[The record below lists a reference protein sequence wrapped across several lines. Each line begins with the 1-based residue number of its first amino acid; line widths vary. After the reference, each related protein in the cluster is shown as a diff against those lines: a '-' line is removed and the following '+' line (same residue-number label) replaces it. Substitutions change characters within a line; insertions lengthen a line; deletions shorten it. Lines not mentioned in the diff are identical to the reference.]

1 MGKTSERPW
10 KRLIKTGWLL
20 SSLFFLWGCV
30 AGQQQGNT
38 AVQPDAHGERI
49 LISMASMSD
58 QWGVRLTANEDF
70 VYTAIKQE
78 VPRGVVLYL
87 PETAI
92 GGNVKDMVPES
103 GPVTFMSARP
113 VSENAHIV
121 RIELLVK
128 QDFEYEVIE
137 LAKELQVLFSMA
149 SPEIN
154 ALDPHGPANAIDDGD
169 ENLAVAMDAQGNTVI
184 FTQESLP
191 LDSSISTN
199 PVQNNNNQNL
209 QVNTPLDSSMVSG
222 GITPLT
228 DINFTTTDT
237 GVSTILIKTG
247 IPVEYDL
254 QRDNENEIKLFLK
267 NTKIP
272 KYHQRPLITTYF
284 NSAVERVLPVQS
296 QGDHNAS
303 HVLIQLRH
311 RSPYRITRDANLLSL
326 VFDPAPITPPEFNQ
340 ARVVLNKG
348 IEQGGGSNQRVS
360 SNEIPPLPAVNVP
373 ETETNDVMNSPVL
386 ASGNSSP
393 AAMAMETPDQVLSS
407 IKNPSKYT
415 GEKISLDFY
424 ETDIKNVFRILRT
437 ISGENFAIDK
447 DVTGNVTL
455 ALDQP
460 VPWDQV
466 LDLILKMNGLGKVRE
481 YNIIRIAT
489 QKTLTEESKF
499 DQEAMAAKQRA
510 LTVKQELEPLIT
522 EYIPINYS
530 EAITDIEPHL
540 KALTKGGRGSVST
553 NERTNT
559 IIFTDVQQK
568 IDEAKDLIHH
578 LDKVTPQIMIEA
590 RVVEVS
596 KDFSREIGMDWGMSS
611 ENVYRDDL
619 GGSYG
624 FEVAMNYPAASASFL
639 DFTFDRI
646 VGTPFSINAKLTAA
660 EAKGDVKI
668 VSSPRILTLD
678 NKKATITQG
687 LEYPYQVVEDDS
699 VSTEFKDIDL
709 TLDVTPHVTP
719 DGRVSMQLFIE
730 KNDITGF
737 AATGEPVISSN
748 EATTELLVEDGNTIV
763 IGGVLKRTT
772 SEQIDGFPFLSD
784 IPILGYLFRKDKNED
799 SKNEL
804 LIFLTPTIVQLE
816 QKTND

>member
-1 MGKTSERPW
+1 MGRTSERPW
-10 KRLIKTGWLL
+10 KWLVKTGWLV

-38 AVQPDAHGERI
+38 TVQPDAHGEKRT
-49 LISMASMSD
+49 LISMTSMSD
-58 QWGVRLTANEDF
+58 QWGVRLTANENL

-87 PETAI
+87 PETVI
-92 GGNVKDMVPES
+92 GGNVKDMVPEF

-113 VSENAHIV
+113 VSENAHTV

-137 LAKELQVLFSMA
+137 LTKELKVLFSIA
-149 SPEIN
+149 SPEIK
-154 ALDPHGPANAIDDGD
+154 ALDSHVPANSTDVGD
-169 ENLAVAMDAQGNTVI
+169 ENLAVARDGQGNTVI
-184 FTQESLP
+184 FTQEPLP
-191 LDSSISTN
+191 LYDAISTN
-199 PVQNNNNQNL
+199 PVPDNKLYDQNL
-209 QVNTPLDSSMVSG
+209 QENIPLDSSMVSG

-228 DINFTTTDT
+228 DINFTTTEA
-237 GVSTILIKTG
+237 GLSTILIKTG

-272 KYHQRPLITTYF
+272 KYHQRPLITNYF

-296 QGDHNAS
+296 QGDHKAS
-303 HVLIQLRH
+303 HILIQLRH
-311 RSPYRITRDANLLSL
+311 RAPYRITRDANLLRL
-326 VFDPAPITPPEFNQ
+326 VFDPAPVTVPEFKQ
-340 ARVVLNKG
+340 ARVILNKG
-348 IEQGGGSNQRVS
+348 IEQRVS
-360 SNEIPPLPAVNVP
+360 GNEVPPLPAVILS
-373 ETETNDVMNSPVL
+373 EAGTNGAINTPV
-386 ASGNSSP
+386 APSGNSSS
-393 AAMAMETPDQVLSS
+393 MGMVTETQDQELSS

-481 YNIIRIAT
+481 DNIIRIAT
-489 QKTLTEESKF
+489 QETLKKEFNLQEE
-499 DQEAMAAKQRA
+499 ALAAKQRA
-510 LTVKQELEPLIT
+510 TEQKEKLEPLVT
-522 EYIPINYS
+522 EYIAINYS
-530 EAITDIEPHL
+530 SAEADIKPHL
-540 KALTKGGRGSVST
+540 EKFLTPERGQLSVDA
-553 NERTNT
+553 RTNM
-559 IIFTDVQQK
+559 IILTDVQEK
-568 IDEAKDLIHH
+568 INQARGLIHR
-578 LDKVTPQIMIEA
+578 LDTVTPQIMIEA

-596 KDFSREIGMDWGMSS
+596 KDFSREIGIEWGMSS
-611 ENVYRDDL
+611 KDVYRDDL
-619 GGSYG
+619 GGTYG
-624 FEVAMNYPAASASFL
+624 FDVAMNYPAASDSSL
-639 DFTFDRI
+639 SYTFDRI

-687 LEYPYQVVEDDS
+687 LEYPYQVVDDDD

-709 TLDVTPHVTP
+709 KLEVTPHVTP
-719 DGRVSMQLFIE
+719 DRRVSMQLFIE

-737 AATGEPVISSN
+737 ASTGEPVISSN
-748 EATTELLVEDGNTIV
+748 EATTELLVNDGNTIV

-772 SEQIDGFPFLSD
+772 SEEINGFPFLSE
-784 IPILGYLFRKDKNED
+784 IPILGHLFRSDSNSD

-816 QKTND
+816 QK